1 MLYSDFEYLEV
12 WLVGFISLR
21 MTTLFRL
28 KLKRDDDGILVSG
41 LEILTKT
48 RFVKILAPSGS
59 RIVKAWRKIG
69 LGFSLS
75 LHMTILEPGTGCQNL
90 CSCSP
95 FTFIT
100 GRRFSF

>member
-28 KLKRDDDGILVSG
+28 KLKRDNDGILVSG

-75 LHMTILEPGTGCQNL
+75 LHMLILEPVTGCQNL

-95 FTFIT
+95 FMFIT